1 MRQARITTICTH
13 RPTVHEDGPTLL
25 ARACETI
32 AAAAP
37 DRPDLILLP
46 EIFANHPV
54 ENTRAAALAAAEPLS
69 GPITE
74 ALAGQAQRYGAWIAF
89 GLLRRDGERLFNS
102 LVLLDRQGQPAWTY
116 DKVTP
121 VRTEMTD
128 WGVTPGGMPRPFAWE
143 LGRIAGAICFDINFQ
158 ELAEGYAE
166 QAVELLLF
174 PSAFPAGR
182 LLDAWAVRYGFAIAG
197 STYYLTNRTLD
208 CTGVTVARSSDLR
221 PWATA
226 VLNLNRRVVH
236 MEGNLPKLDRMRAHY
251 PGDVLVEDLRDEALC
266 ALTVLTPGLEVADL
280 MAEYE
285 IQPLS
290 AYWAASRRLRA
301 QYGGLPA

>member
-13 RPTVHEDGPTLL
+13 RPTLREDGHTIR

-46 EIFANHPV
+46 EVFANQPA
-54 ENTRAAALAAAEPLS
+54 ENSRAAALAAAEPLS
-69 GPITE
+69 GPITKT
-74 ALAGQAQRYGAWIAF
+74 LGDQAQQYGAWIAF
-89 GLLRRDGERLFNS
+89 GLLRREGERLFNS
-102 LVLLDRQGQPAWTY
+102 LVLLNRQGKPAWVY

-121 VRTEMTD
+121 VRSELTV
-128 WGVTPGGMPRPFAWE
+128 WGVTPGAVPQPFEWE
-143 LGRIAGAICFDINFQ
+143 LGRIGGAICFDINFP
-158 ELAEGYAE
+158 ELAEGYAD

-182 LLDAWAVRYGFAIAG
+182 FLDAWAVRYGFAIAA
-197 STYYLTNRTLD
+197 STYYLTHRILD
-208 CTGVTVARSSDLR
+208 ATGITVARSSDIR

-280 MAEYE
+280 MTEFE
-285 IQPLS
+285 IQPLA
-290 AYWAASRRLRA
+290 AYFAASRRLRA
-301 QYGGLPA
+301 ENGGLPA